1 LKFLLISLEGSLVM
15 SMIFPGMDP
24 YLEDP
29 QVWPD
34 VHASFIVYL
43 REYLRPLLQPRYVIA
58 VESRVFV
65 EGPHTDQPII
75 PDAWVRPTQTEMVHD
90 TVTMLEA
97 DPAVEIQ
104 VAPVEVEETYITIRD
119 RQSGQ
124 RVVTVIEVVSPTNKY
139 AGPGRVSYIAKQ
151 TEVRKSTAHLVEIEL
166 LRTGPHVVAV
176 PEWAARQ
183 HGPYDYL
190 VCVNLA
196 VGLRDRFQLYPR
208 RVRDRLPR
216 IRLPLAIPDPDIVLD
231 VQAVMARTYDAG
243 GYAERLNYTEPCVPS
258 LSLEDQAWANT
269 LIRQA
274 SLEDG
279 P

>member
-1 LKFLLISLEGSLVM
+1 M

-24 YLEDP
+24 YLEHP

-34 VHASFIVYL
+34 VHASLIVYL
-43 REYLRPLLQPRYVIA
+43 REYLRPLLLPRYVIA

-65 EGPHTDQPII
+65 EGPNTDHPII
-75 PDAWVRPTQTEMVHD
+75 PDAWVR
-90 TVTMLEA
+90 LE
-97 DPAVEIQ
+97 I
-104 VAPVEVEETYITIRD
+104 EETYLTIRD
-119 RQSGQ
+119 RQSQ
-124 RVVTVIEVVSPTNKY
+124 QQIVTVIEVVSPTNKY

-151 TEVRKSTAHLVEIEL
+151 IEVRKSTVHLIELDL

-196 VGLRDRFQLYPR
+196 GGLRDRFQLYPR
-208 RVRDRLPR
+208 RVQERLPR
-216 IRLPLAIPDPDIVLD
+216 IRLPLATPDPDLVLD
-231 VQAVMARTYDAG
+231 VQAVLARTYDAS
-243 GYAERLNYTEPCVPS
+243 GYVDRLDYTAPCSPP
-258 LSLEDQAWANT
+258 LAPEDQQWADT

-274 SLEDG
+274 DIAG
-279 P
+279 I